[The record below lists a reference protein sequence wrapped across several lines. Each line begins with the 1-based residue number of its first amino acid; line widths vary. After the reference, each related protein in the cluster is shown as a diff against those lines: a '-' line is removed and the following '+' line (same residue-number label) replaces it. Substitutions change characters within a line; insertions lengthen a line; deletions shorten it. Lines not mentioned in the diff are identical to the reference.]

1 MIQEE
6 KRCLGEEKEL
16 SFGYVLEGSQDTQM
30 ELMEVSFI
38 TIEGEALE
46 ENETAWDI
54 IKREKILEN
63 TSN

>member
-1 MIQEE
+1 
-6 KRCLGEEKEL
+6 
-16 SFGYVLEGSQDTQM
+16 M